1 LKIGFPGKVF
11 CIFCFYCQKLVGWW
25 NSYNHCHT
33 EMCKNAVKRALEE
46 DEEVNRLN
54 NKNNQKFNQAFLDL
68 GLKYLIVV

>member
-1 LKIGFPGKVF
+1 
-11 CIFCFYCQKLVGWW
+11 
-25 NSYNHCHT
+25 
-33 EMCKNAVKRALEE
+33 MKRALEE